1 MSDRT
6 SSSLSSRLLLVLY
19 LEFVLT
25 GIVTTLLGPLI
36 PLYLKRCAMSDAD
49 AGLLVGAQFAG
60 HFAGALFANRNL
72 RRSVIAGMPLISIGV
87 CSLAFSSCTLA
98 YICAA
103 CYGVGLGL
111 TISAI
116 NLIIARRQSERRAYS
131 LTLLNFLWGVGAV
144 ASPILVE
151 WARRH
156 DALKASLVGMG
167 VAGLGLWL
175 AIIKSDLSTSP
186 EQETR
191 STVHSWYAPAL
202 LFFGVMF
209 FLYVGL
215 ETSVGAWTAVYA
227 TRMPRV
233 NESIAGFA
241 VAVFWLALL
250 SGRLIYAAI
259 LRRVPEPPI
268 YILSLLFMLVG
279 LGLFLFSM
287 SSTAVVLAASI
298 TGFGLAP
305 LFPLLLSFA
314 SDVLL
319 ACRNSGWV
327 FSSAGLGGAFV
338 PWLTGRISTHFGSL
352 RTGFVLPA
360 SAAVLI
366 AALSLARLRRGFHAS
381 KPASSFPIDSPQT
394 EVQ

>member
-1 MSDRT
+1 
-6 SSSLSSRLLLVLY
+6 
-19 LEFVLT
+19 
-25 GIVTTLLGPLI
+25 
-36 PLYLKRCAMSDAD
+36 
-49 AGLLVGAQFAG
+49 LLVGAQFAG

-87 CSLAFSSCTLA
+87 CSLAFTSCTLA

-151 WARRH
+151 WARRQQ
-156 DALKASLVGMG
+156 ALKASLVGVG
-167 VAGLGLWL
+167 IAGLGLWL

-186 EQETR
+186 EQETQ
-191 STVHSWYAPAL
+191 SVAGSWYSPSL
-202 LFFGVMF
+202 LFFGAMF

-215 ETSVGAWTAVYA
+215 ETSVGAWTALYA
-227 TRMPRV
+227 MRMPRL

-241 VAVFWLALL
+241 LAGFWLALL

-259 LRRVPEPPI
+259 LRRVPEQPI
-268 YILSLLFMLVG
+268 YALSLLFMLVG

-287 SSTAVVLAASI
+287 SSTAVVVAASI

-314 SDVLL
+314 SDALL

-327 FSSAGLGGAFV
+327 FSSAGLGGALV

-352 RTGFVLPA
+352 RAGFVLPT

-366 AALSLARLRRGFHAS
+366 AALSLAGLRRGVHTS